1 MKDPTESGR
10 CDLGDEYAVQY
21 GTVLVGT
28 LRSSTELL
36 AAGEDAR
43 RDAAAAVYGGDL
55 GSDACAVRESEY
67 GDV

>member
-1 MKDPTESGR
+1 MRLIVQRVAGAISVST
-10 CDLGDEYAVQY
+10 QY
-21 GTVLVGT
+21 GTVGT

>member
-1 MKDPTESGR
+1 MRLIVQRVAGAISVST
-10 CDLGDEYAVQY
+10 QY
-21 GTVLVGT
+21 GTVVGT

-55 GSDACAVRESEY
+55 GS
-67 GDV
+67 